1 MPSPASVVALLLPLS
16 LVAACSASEP
26 EEEGADPE
34 PVAQA
39 LADGLAAGD
48 LSDVELADPAGVEQQ
63 LTEILDGMG
72 DLEPRVELTEVTESD
87 GAATA
92 TLGWSWSI
100 TEQDWTYTTTAQLSR
115 VDEAWVVEW
124 EPSIVEP
131 SLRRGGALELTGITA
146 ARGEIVG
153 AGGQAIVADRPVTRF
168 GIDKSAVSKSRA
180 VESARALAG
189 LLDLDVPSYVE
200 RVKASGDEAFVEAIV
215 LRRDE
220 IPVEVGAGY
229 QRIKGALALQ
239 DTLPLAPTRD
249 FAAPI
254 LGTVGEP
261 TAEMIEEDPDRYA
274 VGQEVGLSGLQLRYD
289 EQLVGTPGVVVNK
302 VASDG
307 KETELFRE
315 EAAPGQP
322 LELTLDPRLQGAA
335 ERLLAPVGPA
345 SALVAIKP
353 STGAI
358 LAAANGPGTDGYNMA
373 TFGQFAPG
381 STFKSVSS
389 LGLLRSGL
397 TPDAGV
403 DCPSTIVVDGKRF
416 KNYDDYPAGGLGTI
430 PFRTALANSCNTA
443 FIGEHD
449 RLGRRTLVDA
459 AASLGMGV
467 DHDLGFP
474 AYFGSVAPTE
484 VGDRGGRG
492 HDRPGHHP
500 RLTDDDG
507 DGRGVD
513 PGRADR
519 AAVPGAVPRGRA
531 GRRPGAHRRRGLAA
545 AGNAARRGDLR
556 QRQPARRR
564 TRPAGPRQ
572 DRHRRVRAGRGRAA
586 HPRLDDRRPRR
597 PRRGGLRAGR
607 RLRFTD
613 RRPHPRSLPPR
624 RVTRRVATCVRR
636 VATCVRRV
644 ATR

>member
-1 MPSPASVVALLLPLS
+1 MRSPLS
-16 LVAACSASEP
+16 AIAVLLSFFVLTACSGSESG
-26 EEEGADPE
+26 EDGADPE
-34 PVAQA
+34 PVAEA
-39 LADGLAAGD
+39 LAEGLAAGD
-48 LSDVELADPAGVEQQ
+48 LTGVELTDATGVQEQYDAIVEGLGE
-63 LTEILDGMG
+63 LT
-72 DLEPRVELTEVTESD
+72 PRVEVTDLTESEAT
-87 GAATA
+87 ATA
-92 TLGWSWSI
+92 TLGWSWAV
-100 TEQDWTYTTTAQLSR
+100 TEQDWTYTTSAQLSR
-115 VDEAWVVEW
+115 VGGEWVVEW
-124 EPSIVEP
+124 SPSIVEP
-131 SLRRGGALELTGITA
+131 SLRRGGSLELTGITA

-153 AGGQAIVADRPVTRF
+153 SGGQAIVTDRPVTRF
-168 GIDKSAVSKSRA
+168 GIDKSAVSKARA

-215 LRRDE
+215 LRRDD

-274 VGQEVGLSGLQLRYD
+274 VGQQVGLSGLQLRYD

-322 LELTLDPRLQGAA
+322 LELTLDPRLQVAA

-358 LAAANGPGTDGYNMA
+358 LAAANGPGNDGYNMA

-389 LGLLRSGL
+389 LALLRSGL
-397 TPDAGV
+397 SPDAGV
-403 DCPSTIVVDGKRF
+403 ECPSTIVVDGKRF
-416 KNYDDYPAGGLGTI
+416 ENYDDYPAGGLGTI

-449 RLGRRTLVDA
+449 RLGRRTLADA

-474 AYFGSVAPTE
+474 AYFGSVVPAKSETE
-484 VGDRGGRG
+484 AAADMIGQGTILASPMTMATVAASIQAGRTVLPSLVRS
-492 HDRPGHHP
+492 HEVEQASVPE
-500 RLTDDDG
+500 LTG
-507 DGRGVD
+507 TEASQLQGMLRGVVTS
-513 PGRADR
+513 GSGSQLAD
-519 AAVPGAVPRGRA
+519 VPGPPVLAKTGTAEYVPE
-531 GRRPGAHRRRGLAA
+531 
-545 AGNAARRGDLR
+545 
-556 QRQPARRR
+556 
-564 TRPAGPRQ
+564 
-572 DRHRRVRAGRGRAA
+572 
-586 HPRLDDRRPRR
+586 
-597 PRRGGLRAGR
+597 RGGLRTHAWMIAAQGDLAVAVFVRDGVSGSQTAGPILESF
-607 RLRFTD
+607 LRT
-613 RRPHPRSLPPR
+613 S
-624 RVTRRVATCVRR
+624 
-636 VATCVRRV
+636 
-644 ATR
+644 

>member
-1 MPSPASVVALLLPLS
+1 MRSPLS
-16 LVAACSASEP
+16 AVVVLLSVSVLSACSASDP
-26 EEEGADPE
+26 EEDGADPE

-48 LSDVELADPAGVEQQ
+48 LADVELADATGVDQQ
-63 LTEILDGMG
+63 LTDILDGMG
-72 DLEPRVELTEVTESD
+72 DRTPRVELTDVTEAD

-115 VDEAWVVEW
+115 VGEAWVVEW

-131 SLRRGGALELTGITA
+131 SLRRGGSLELTEITA

-153 AGGQAIVADRPVTRF
+153 TGGQAIVTDRPVTRF
-168 GIDKSAVSKSRA
+168 GIDKSAVSKNQA

-189 LLDLDVPSYVE
+189 LLDLDVPSYVD

-215 LRRDE
+215 LRRDD
-220 IPVEVGAGY
+220 IPVQVGAGY

-274 VGQEVGLSGLQLRYD
+274 VGQQVGLSGLQLRYD

-307 KETELFRE
+307 KVAELFRE

-322 LELTLDPRLQGAA
+322 LELTLDPRLQVAA

-358 LAAANGPGTDGYNMA
+358 LAAANGPGTEGYNMA

-389 LGLLRSGL
+389 LALLRSGL
-397 TPDAGV
+397 SPDTGV
-403 DCPSTIVVDGKRF
+403 DCPPTIVVDGKRF

-449 RLGRRTLVDA
+449 RLGRRTLADA

-474 AYFGSVAPTE
+474 AYFGSVVPPKSETE
-484 VGDRGGRG
+484 AAADMIGQGTILASPMTMATVAASIQAGRTVLPSLVRS
-492 HDRPGHHP
+492 HEVEQASVPE
-500 RLTDDDG
+500 LTG
-507 DGRGVD
+507 AEASQLQAMLRGVVTS
-513 PGRADR
+513 GSGSQLAD
-519 AAVPGAVPRGRA
+519 VPGPPVLAKTGTAEYVPEG
-531 GRRPGAHRRRGLAA
+531 
-545 AGNAARRGDLR
+545 
-556 QRQPARRR
+556 
-564 TRPAGPRQ
+564 
-572 DRHRRVRAGRGRAA
+572 
-586 HPRLDDRRPRR
+586 
-597 PRRGGLRAGR
+597 GGLRTHAWMIAAQGDLAVAVFVQDGVSGSQTAGPILESF
-607 RLRFTD
+607 LRQ
-613 RRPHPRSLPPR
+613 
-624 RVTRRVATCVRR
+624 TR
-636 VATCVRRV
+636 
-644 ATR
+644 